1 MADHTDIH
9 IYITSNGINV
19 SRETYV
25 YLRVSNCLEAQAYV
39 SRETYKRYTMQAY
52 ICDDCPRMC
61 HAERGETGR
70 GVCRMGADPVIARAA
85 PHYDEEPVISGTR
98 GSGAVFF
105 SGCSL
110 RCRFCQNYGI
120 SHDNYGQRIDVNR
133 LREIYFE
140 LIDQGVHNINLVNP
154 THFTRAILESLEG
167 GLPVPV
173 VWNTGGYE
181 RMETIQRLE
190 GKIQVYLPD
199 LKYIDTNSAR
209 TYSAA
214 ENYFEYA
221 SESIK
226 EMLRQVGPVLVD
238 NEGIIQCGVIVR
250 HLILPGCAEESM
262 RILDWI
268 AENLPGAWVSLMAQ
282 YLPFGK
288 VAGVDQLDRRLT
300 QKEYDM
306 VVDHLMELGL
316 EDGFVQELS
325 SSDEKYIPSFD
336 LTGVNRL

>member
-1 MADHTDIH
+1 
-9 IYITSNGINV
+9 
-19 SRETYV
+19 
-25 YLRVSNCLEAQAYV
+25 
-39 SRETYKRYTMQAY
+39 MQSY
-52 ICDDCPRMC
+52 ICDDCPRLC
-61 HAERGETGR
+61 HAERGDVGR
-70 GVCRMGADPVIARAA
+70 GFCRMGADPVIARAA

-120 SHDNYGQRIDVNR
+120 SHDNYGQRVSVAR

-140 LIDQGVHNINLVNP
+140 LIGQGVHNINLVNP
-154 THFTRAILESLEG
+154 THFTAAILESLEG

-181 RMETIQRLE
+181 RVETIRRLE
-190 GKIQVYLPD
+190 GRVQVYLPD
-199 LKYIDTNSAR
+199 LKYIDDYSAKR
-209 TYSAA
+209 YSAA
-214 ENYFEYA
+214 GNYFEYA
-221 SESIK
+221 SQAIR
-226 EMLRQVGPVLVD
+226 EMLQQVGPVMLD
-238 NEGIIQCGVIVR
+238 GDGIIQSGVIVR
-250 HLILPGCAEESM
+250 HLILPGRAEESM
-262 RILDWI
+262 RVLDWI
-268 AENLPGAWVSLMAQ
+268 ADNLPGAWISLMAQ

-288 VAGVDQLDRRLT
+288 VRGVDQLDRRLT
-300 QKEYDM
+300 QDEYDK
-306 VVDHLMELGL
+306 VVDHLMALGL